1 MGSVSNGRQL
11 VLYPRISVRIVTLA
25 LQTKPPPSL
34 HAEDDL
40 LQEIIK
46 VRVQLHRCGTAL
58 ASRVVSS
65 GEGAAVTYVYH
76 A

>member
-1 MGSVSNGRQL
+1 MGSISNGQQL
-11 VLYPRISVRIVTLA
+11 VPCPRISVRIITLA
-25 LQTKPPPSL
+25 LQTKPPTSL

-65 GEGAAVTYVYH
+65 GEGAAVTNVCH

>member
-1 MGSVSNGRQL
+1 MGSVSNGQQL
-11 VLYPRISVRIVTLA
+11 IFYPRISVRIVTLA
-25 LQTKPPPSL
+25 QQTKPPPSL

-46 VRVQLHRCGTAL
+46 VRVHHCTA
-58 ASRVVSS
+58 
-65 GEGAAVTYVYH
+65 AAQRLRH